1 MAKRSYGPPEQGH
14 VIKEYH
20 YESGAIVKICDDY
33 MYDANDKEKDDAFYE
48 PLNRVLA
55 PLGYV
60 ARRRTN

>member
-33 MYDANDKEKDDAFYE
+33 MYDANDKEKDDAF
-48 PLNRVLA
+48 
-55 PLGYV
+55 
-60 ARRRTN
+60 